1 MSNLSKIGKL
11 IHLYMDEIEAGDGTN
26 APDFLISS
34 TAKFMNETGGRNWI
48 PVIVKEV
55 GEDQYQVIGNS
66 FIFAVAEAAALEKVW
81 CIIADESEET
91 EKISKILSGEKI
103 PQINLSTATRDEIK
117 AAIQY
122 LIEKPDSQLKRVKL
136 PVVTNRI
143 DEAPRQYWKDFKPI
157 TKLGCGI
164 TTAKVNALKE
174 VFYLTPQPI
183 PEPEKVNLSI
193 ATKDEIKAAL
203 QYLIEKP
210 DSKLKQVD
218 LEKATN
224 CIDEAP
230 RLYWKD
236 FKPITKLGCGI
247 TKAKVNLLKEV
258 FYLTPELISE
268 IITDRNVLNS
278 MTVTELKKMAKKQE
292 IPGYTKK
299 KKEEL
304 VELLSA
310 IN

>member
-1 MSNLSKIGKL
+1 MSSLNDQGNLMY
-11 IHLYMDEIEAGDGTN
+11 LYIDEIEPGDGTN
-26 APDFLISS
+26 TPEFLISA
-34 TAKFMNETGGRNWI
+34 TAKTLNETGGRNWV
-48 PVIVKEV
+48 PVIIKEV
-55 GEDQYQVIGNS
+55 GEDQYKVIGNS
-66 FIFAVAEAAALEKVW
+66 FIFAVAKAAGLEKVW

-117 AAIQY
+117 AALQY
-122 LIEKPDSQLKRVKL
+122 LIEKPDSKLKGVKL

-174 VFYLTPQPI
+174 VFFLTPQPI
-183 PEPEKVNLSI
+183 PEPEKVNLST
-193 ATKDEIKAAL
+193 ATKDEISSAL
-203 QYLIEKP
+203 QYLIEQP

-218 LEKATN
+218 IEKATN
-224 CIDEAP
+224 RIDEAP
-230 RLYWKD
+230 RQYWKNLE
-236 FKPITKLGCGI
+236 PITKLGCGI
-247 TKAKVNLLKEV
+247 TKVKVNALKEV
-258 FYLTPELISE
+258 FFLTPEPIPE
-268 IITDRNVLNS
+268 IITDRNILNS
-278 MTVTELKKMAKKQE
+278 MTVTDLKKMAKKQE

-304 VELLSA
+304 VELLSV